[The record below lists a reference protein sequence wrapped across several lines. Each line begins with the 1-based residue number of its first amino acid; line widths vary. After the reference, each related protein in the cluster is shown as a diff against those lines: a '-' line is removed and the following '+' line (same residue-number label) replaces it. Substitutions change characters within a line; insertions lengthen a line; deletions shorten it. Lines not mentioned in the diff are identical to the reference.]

1 MTFQQETI
9 FERFLAPIFE
19 NFLID
24 REALLAY
31 SRRIDWE
38 AGSDRFR
45 HPRLTIPAYYQSQN
59 FHNIKGGYLNVTAAV
74 TYDAIAQY
82 LLPPNETWV
91 RQELISAIQ
100 CKPRRIL
107 DLGCG
112 TGSAALMLK
121 QAFPHAE
128 IVGIDLS
135 PYMLVAAEDKAKAA
149 NLEIEFV
156 HAKAEKT
163 GFPDHCFDLITASL
177 LFHETPS
184 DITQQILQE
193 CYRLLTVG
201 GEVLILDGNQEVLR
215 QMPWLMDLFEEPYIR
230 PYAEADLAESMS
242 AAGFGAVRTQPV
254 WLVNQLTRGVKSI
267 SRSTFD
273 FPSQVDGIMAVSY

>member
-38 AGSDRFR
+38 AGSARFR
-45 HPRLTIPAYYQSQN
+45 RPGLVIPAYYQSQN
-59 FHNIKGGYLNVTAAV
+59 FHNVKGGYLNVDAAV
-74 TYDAIAQY
+74 TYDAIIQY

-91 RQELISAIQ
+91 RQELIGAIQ

-107 DLGCG
+107 DLGIG
-112 TGSAALMLK
+112 TGTNALMLK
-121 QAFPHAE
+121 QAFPDSE
-128 IVGIDLS
+128 VVGVDLS
-135 PYMLVAAEDKAKAA
+135 PYMLVAAEDKAQTAD
-149 NLEIEFV
+149 LDIEFV
-156 HAKAEKT
+156 HAKAEAT

-177 LFHETPS
+177 LFHETPP

-201 GEVLILDGNQEVLR
+201 GEVLILDGNQEALR

-230 PYAEADLAESMS
+230 PYAEADLVEWMS
-242 AAGFGAVRTQPV
+242 AAGFGAVRTHPV

-267 SRSTFD
+267 SHSAFG
-273 FPSQVDGIMAVSY
+273 FPSRVDGIMAVSY